1 MPTLFEK
8 SGAEGDYRRFK
19 FEMTKIARENA
30 LPSYALEI
38 ELRGDAEPFLRMI
51 RRDPTSEREAP
62 SPAPVHAAPA
72 HGRSIPSAPAKAP
85 PAPATASPQHS
96 HIQIER

>member
-38 ELRGDAEPFLRMI
+38 ELRGEAEPFLRMI
-51 RRDPTSEREAP
+51 RRDPTSAREAP
-62 SPAPVHAAPA
+62 SPAPVQAAPP
-72 HGRSIPSAPAKAP
+72 HGRSIPR
-85 PAPATASPQHS
+85 QE
-96 HIQIER
+96 ERRVGKECVGTCKSRWWPID